1 MKKIIFLMIGIIMIL
16 PVQVKYNRTYNYSD
30 DNIIDKDIAWI
41 KEIAKEEN
49 TEEKV
54 EEIEEIEEVEEV
66 DNESITDNTLVL
78 ASFYGK
84 MSGYGPDCSGC
95 SGFLAYE
102 GIDVRNNIYFD
113 DYEYGKV
120 RIAAADRSIPFGSI
134 IKVNGDFLMIILD
147 RGGGIGFDKRFQ
159 FDLLYE
165 SEAVANQNGVFEGK
179 FEILRYGF

>member
-1 MKKIIFLMIGIIMIL
+1 MKKIIFLMISIIMIL

-54 EEIEEIEEVEEV
+54 EEIEEVEEV
-66 DNESITDNTLVL
+66 DNESITDNTLAL

-84 MSGYGPDCSGC
+84 MSGYGPDC